1 MFARH
6 LPSGTAMNAILTIA
20 RKEFKDGLRNRWV
33 IAITVLLAVFALSLS
48 LLGSAPAGATKA
60 NPVAVTV
67 VSLASLS
74 IFLLPLIAL
83 LLSYDA
89 IVGDVERGT
98 MALLLSYPLTR
109 WQVVAGK
116 YLGQLLILA
125 VATVIGYGIAGFGM
139 AFWHKG
145 IGWQWPVWQP
155 YMLFV
160 GSSVLLGA
168 AFLAMG
174 YLLSTLVRERATAAG
189 LSIGVWL
196 LFVLIYD
203 LLLLGILV
211 ADKGQHVSAQM
222 LDVALL
228 LNPADAYRIL
238 NLSGGSAALSGMLGM
253 AGQSALQPPALFAS
267 LMIWTAAPLM
277 LAIFLFQ
284 RRNL

>member
-1 MFARH
+1 
-6 LPSGTAMNAILTIA
+6 MNAILTIA

-33 IAITVLLAVFALSLS
+33 MAIAVLLAVFALSLS
-48 LLGSAPAGATKA
+48 LLGSAPMGATRA
-60 NPVAVTV
+60 NPLAVAV

-89 IVGDVERGT
+89 IVGEVERGT
-98 MALLLSYPLTR
+98 MALLLSYPLAR
-109 WQVVAGK
+109 WQVVLGK

-125 VATVIGYGIAGFGM
+125 VATVVGYGIAGCGM

-145 IGWQWPVWQP
+145 ISWQWAVWQP

-174 YLLSTLVRERATAAG
+174 YLLSALVRERATAAG
-189 LSIGVWL
+189 LAIGVWL
-196 LFVLIYD
+196 LFVLVYD

-211 ADKGQHVSAQM
+211 ADKGQRVSAQM
-222 LDVALL
+222 LDAALL
-228 LNPADAYRIL
+228 ISPADAYRIL

-253 AGQSALQPPALFAS
+253 AGQSALQPAALLVS
-267 LMIWTAAPLM
+267 LLVWTAAPLM